1 VKPLGYILLGVLVAL
16 SPRVSLTVTIPVP
29 SWSVVTPV
37 ATVDRAVLVYEK
49 DTDVIPPAVR
59 AGINALNTRGIVA
72 VLYEVND
79 LEEVKPAYVVPV
91 EAAKKSG
98 LPSLVVLAGDKVV
111 RVVKSPATEADVLEA
126 VP

>member
-1 VKPLGYILLGVLVAL
+1 MKPWAFILAGIAIAL
-16 SPRVSLTVTIPVP
+16 APLLPGEVTIPLP
-29 SWSVVTPV
+29 RWNVVTPV
-37 ATVDRAVLVYEK
+37 VTVDRAVLVYEK

-79 LEEVKPAYVVPV
+79 SEEVKPAYVVPV
-91 EAAKKSG
+91 DAAKKSG

>member
-1 VKPLGYILLGVLVAL
+1 MKPWAFIFAGIAIALAPLLPGE
-16 SPRVSLTVTIPVP
+16 VTIPLP
-29 SWSVVTPV
+29 GWGVVV
-37 ATVDRAVLVYEK
+37 SSVDRAVLVYEK

-79 LEEVKPAYVVPV
+79 SEEVKPAYVVPV
-91 EAAKKSG
+91 DAAKKSG